1 MGEKAKSPQNEK
13 EMTTCFEVGDL
24 AVYPAHGVGRIE
36 SIESRVINGDKHD
49 FYIMKILDNGM
60 VIMIPTNNVESVGLR
75 AVISE
80 NEIPGIYSVLA
91 EKKDDIH
98 DNQTWNRR
106 YKEYMDRIKTGS
118 PYDVATVFRDLYL
131 LKLTKDL
138 SFGERKLLD
147 TARTLLLREICTA
160 KNQDE
165 NMVWSEIESLFSSN
179 GNGSKCSGDD
189 PPKS

>member
-1 MGEKAKSPQNEK
+1 MGEKAKSPKNEK
-13 EMTTCFEVGDL
+13 ETAKCFEVGDL

-75 AVISE
+75 AVISK

-179 GNGSKCSGDD
+179 GNGSKRPGDD
-189 PPKS
+189 PPRS